1 MAKIL
6 VTGAAGFIGATL
18 VETLLR
24 EGGHKLVLIDDFARG
39 RKDDLWDDISKN
51 SDVVFM
57 QGDLT
62 DHDFVRTIPHDFEL
76 VFHFAA
82 VIGVKSVSNHPD
94 RVLYVN
100 TVSTLLLLEHFKND
114 AIKPKRFV
122 FSSTSEMVAGTQKTF
137 GIPVPTPETV
147 PICLSDMK
155 EARST
160 YLLSKALGE
169 SACFTYQSIYGI
181 PCTVVRYF
189 NVYGPRMG
197 FQHVVPELFIRM
209 TEQSSVEIYSPDH
222 TRAFCYVDDA
232 VSATLACARS
242 DMAAGELINIGN
254 SGQEIAMR
262 DLAKTIADVIDARCE
277 LKDGKETPGSPVRR
291 CPDTSHLK
299 ALTGFQASVSL
310 KEGIKK
316 TYEWYKPRLGQR
328 YE

>member
-24 EGGHKLVLIDDFARG
+24 EGGHELVLIDDFARG
-39 RKDDLWDDISKN
+39 RKDDLWESISG
-51 SDVVFM
+51 SADVTFM

-62 DHDFVRTIPHDFEL
+62 DHDFVKSIPHDFDL

-100 TVSTLLLLEHFKND
+100 TVSTLLLLEHFKDD
-114 AIKPKRFV
+114 AVKPKRFV
-122 FSSTSEMVAGTQKTF
+122 FSSTSEMVAGTQKAF

-147 PICLSDMK
+147 PICLSNMK

-197 FQHVVPELFIRM
+197 FQHVVPELFIKM
-209 TEQSSVEIYSPDH
+209 TKQSTVEIFSPDH

-232 VSATLACARS
+232 VAATLACARS
-242 DMAAGELINIGN
+242 DKAAGELVNIGN
-254 SGQEIAMR
+254 SSQEITMR
-262 DLAKTIADVIDARCE
+262 DLAKVIAEVIDAKCD
-277 LKDGKETPGSPVRR
+277 LTDGAETPGSPARR

-299 ALTGFQASVSL
+299 ELTGFEASVSL
-310 KEGIKK
+310 VEGVRK
-316 TYEWYKPRLGQR
+316 TYAWYRPRLDQR